1 MLVIFEGVDKS
12 GKTTLLKEFLKRSNY
27 KHIVY
32 DRGPISQSVFAD
44 LFGRQADKDLNVVIY
59 NLRKL
64 KNLIVLCEADCDI
77 IKQRLNEANESL
89 PKELQD
95 IERTKLYFE
104 LYTKMSGFNY
114 LIVDT
119 TNRTIDDCL
128 DLIERKIEEI
138 ENDRSL

>member
-12 GKTTLLKEFLKRSNY
+12 GKSTLLRKFLKRANY

-32 DRGPISQSVFAD
+32 DRGPISQAVFAE
-44 LFGRQADKDLNVVIY
+44 LFGRQVDKDLNLVIS
-59 NLRKL
+59 NLKKL

-77 IKQRLNEANESL
+77 IKQRLAEAGESL
-89 PKELQD
+89 PKELED
-95 IERTKLYFE
+95 IEKVKLFFE

-119 TNRTIDDCL
+119 THKSIDECL
-128 DLIERKIEEI
+128 DLIERKVEEI
-138 ENDRSL
+138 EK